1 MSPRGERT
9 RVLFL
14 VSEDWFFAVH
24 FLERALAIRAA
35 GFDVAVAT
43 RVRAQGERI
52 RAAGIELLPLELAR
66 RGKNPLTEFGTVRD
80 IAAIYRAY
88 RPDLVHHIAMK
99 PILYGSTAARWVGVP
114 AVVNELTGM
123 GFLFTSTD
131 VVRRVVRQPMWIA
144 YRTSLRTGRT
154 IVQNRDDLALLI
166 RKNIVDPARASVVY
180 GAGVDTT
187 RFAPSPEPAGD
198 PLVVL
203 PARML
208 TDKGVGEFVAAG
220 RILRERGV
228 QVRLALVGTPDPANP
243 AAIAEAQL
251 RAWVAE
257 GVVEWWGW
265 RDDMLA
271 VYSAAH
277 VVCLPSYREGLPRSL
292 IEGAACGRPI
302 VTTDVPGCREAVV
315 DGSTGLLVPAENGSA
330 LADAIQRMVTDP
342 GLRQRMGAA
351 GRQLALAKF
360 GVDRVVADTLEVYGA
375 ALADRSRPQG
385 AMSRAG

>member
-1 MSPRGERT
+1 MSARGERT

-52 RAAGIELLPLELAR
+52 RDAGIELFPLELAR

-88 RPDLVHHIAMK
+88 RPHLVHHIAMK
-99 PILYGSTAARWVGVP
+99 PILYGSTAARWCGVP

-131 VVRRVVRQPMWIA
+131 VVRRVVRQPMWLA

-154 IVQNRDDLALLI
+154 IVQNRDDLALLV
-166 RKNIVDPARASVVY
+166 RKNIVDPARASIVY

-187 RFAPSPEPAGD
+187 RFAPSPEAPGD

-220 RILRERGV
+220 RILRDQGV

-243 AAIAEAQL
+243 AAIPEAQL
-251 RAWVAE
+251 RAWVGE

-271 VYSAAH
+271 VYAAAH

-315 DGSTGLLVPAENGSA
+315 DGTTGLLVPAEDGAA
-330 LADAIQRMVTDP
+330 LAEAIQRMVSDP
-342 GLRQRMGAA
+342 ALRHRMGAA

-360 GVDRVVADTLEVYGA
+360 GVDRVVADTLDVYDA
-375 ALADRSRPQG
+375 ALAGRSRPQG

>member
-277 VVCLPSYREGLPRSL
+277 VVCLPSYREGLTRSL